1 MQGNKKVK
9 IDESQPELPKN
20 VWVEFKNNKNESL
33 GVYTMP
39 VDAGPKE
46 FQELVN
52 KLINQ
57 DLKSGEG

>member
-9 IDESQPELPKN
+9 IDETQSELPKN

-39 VDAGPKE
+39 VDAGP
-46 FQELVN
+46 
-52 KLINQ
+52 
-57 DLKSGEG
+57 